1 MEKTVFSLLLTMAR
15 QCVYIQCTYTQC
27 NMHLV
32 FPIFP
37 IFSYCSQALFTAVGL
52 GVWGVAKGLLFQ
64 SQLHCRRL
72 GEAD

>member
-1 MEKTVFSLLLTMAR
+1 MEKTAFSLLLTMAR

-32 FPIFP
+32 FPIF
-37 IFSYCSQALFTAVGL
+37 SYCSQALFTAVPVGL